1 MAIVNEADALLAGT
15 VTEAG
20 TDSADALL
28 LKLMEAP
35 AGGAAFES
43 VTVQEALAPAARLA
57 AAQSTEDTRA
67 GETSPIE
74 VVAEDPFRAAVIVT
88 V

>member
-35 AGGAAFES
+35 AGEAAFES
-43 VTVQEALAPAARLA
+43 VTVQEVLAPATRLA
-57 AAQSTEDTRA
+57 AAHSTEETRA

-74 VVAEDPFRAAVIVT
+74 AVEEDPFRAAVIVT